1 MQAMKSTLHEAKLE
15 CHEKLKMVENSCKVL
30 KDINSF
36 QCPSDEKQL
45 EEKVNFD
52 MGSTDVSLFV
62 WQAFFNKTDF
72 SFLQRILLLIFEC
85 MKKVI
90 NFKSFSL
97 LPLMKTID
105 RSFETRGVDL

>member
-1 MQAMKSTLHEAKLE
+1 MKSTLHEAKLE

-72 SFLQRILLLIFEC
+72 SFWQRILLLIFEC
-85 MKKVI
+85 MKEVI
-90 NFKSFSL
+90 NFKSVSL

>member
-1 MQAMKSTLHEAKLE
+1 
-15 CHEKLKMVENSCKVL
+15 MVENSCKVL

-45 EEKVNFD
+45 EEKVNFY
-52 MGSTDVSLFV
+52 MGSTNVSLLV

>member
-1 MQAMKSTLHEAKLE
+1 MKSTLHEAKLE

-36 QCPSDEKQL
+36 QCPSDKKQL

-62 WQAFFNKTDF
+62 WQA
-72 SFLQRILLLIFEC
+72 LQRILLLIFEC
-85 MKKVI
+85 TKEI
-90 NFKSFSL
+90 
-97 LPLMKTID
+97 I
-105 RSFETRGVDL
+105 